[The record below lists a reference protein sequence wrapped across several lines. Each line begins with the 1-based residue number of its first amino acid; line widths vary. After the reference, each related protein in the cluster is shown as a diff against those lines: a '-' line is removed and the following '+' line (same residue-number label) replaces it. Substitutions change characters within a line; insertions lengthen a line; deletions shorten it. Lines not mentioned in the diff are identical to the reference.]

1 MKLTSVG
8 QRYGRGPWL
17 FDSLTVDLEPGD
29 VVAFGGAN
37 GSGKSTVLALMAGL
51 LHPTTGT
58 ITGRPRCV
66 GFVPERFPA
75 QQRLSAAAYLAHMG
89 RIRGLSTAAAQRA
102 TQTLLERFSFTGG
115 LGSPMR
121 TLSKGNAQ
129 KVALAQALL
138 VPPDLLILDEPWTG
152 LDEVGHDVLAGMI
165 TETAGRGA
173 IVALSRHLAVP
184 GPVVESVRYDLDE
197 ARLFHPIPSAPVADT
212 APAATVLIELRR
224 RDGARPLPEAFARG
238 LVSRRTGQDTVTVLE
253 PHHDSDRLLLAA
265 LQAGWSVV
273 AVTDTGD
280 PSDTRPRDSH
290 PSDSRPPYSRP
301 RDSRPRDSG
310 PRDSGAGPPS
320 ASDGDPA

>member
-1 MKLTSVG
+1 MKLTAVG

-17 FDSLTVDLEPGD
+17 FSNLTLDLKPGE
-29 VVAFGGAN
+29 VVAFSGSN
-37 GSGKSTVLALMAGL
+37 GSGKSTVLALLAGL
-51 LHPTTGT
+51 LHPSTGT
-58 ITGRPRCV
+58 ITGRPRSV

-75 QQRLSAAAYLAHMG
+75 QQRMSAAAYLAHMG
-89 RIRGLSTAAAQRA
+89 RIRGLSTAAVRHA
-102 TQTLLERFSFTGG
+102 TPTLLERFSFTEV

-152 LDEVGHDVLAGMI
+152 LDEVGHDVLAGII
-165 TETAGRGA
+165 TETAARGA

-184 GPVVESVRYDLDE
+184 GPVVESLRYDLDE
-197 ARLFHPIPSAPVADT
+197 ARLFHPIPSGPVADP

-224 RDGARPLPEAFARG
+224 RDGAAPLPEALARG
-238 LVSRRTGQDTVTVLE
+238 LVSRRTGQDTVTLLV
-253 PHHDSDRLLLAA
+253 PQSDSDRLLLAA
-265 LQAGWSVV
+265 LQADWSVV

-280 PSDTRPRDSH
+280 PRPSGSR
-290 PSDSRPPYSRP
+290 PSD
-301 RDSRPRDSG
+301 G
-310 PRDSGAGPPS
+310 GADPPS

>member
-1 MKLTSVG
+1 VKLTAVG

-17 FDSLTVDLEPGD
+17 FSNLTLDLEPGE
-29 VVAFGGAN
+29 VVAFSGSN
-37 GSGKSTVLALMAGL
+37 GSGKSTVLALLAGL
-51 LHPTTGT
+51 LHPSTGT
-58 ITGRPRCV
+58 ITGRPPSV

-89 RIRGLSTAAAQRA
+89 RIRGLSTAAARHA
-102 TQTLLERFSFTGG
+102 TPTLLERFSFTEV

-152 LDEVGHDVLAGMI
+152 LDEVGHDVLAGII
-165 TETAGRGA
+165 TETAARGA

-184 GPVVESVRYDLDE
+184 GPVVESLRYDLDE
-197 ARLFHPIPSAPVADT
+197 ARLFHPIPSGPVADP

-224 RDGARPLPEAFARG
+224 RDGAAPLPEALARG
-238 LVSRRTGQDTVTVLE
+238 LVSRRTGQDTVTLLV
-253 PHHDSDRLLLAA
+253 PQSDSDRLLLAA

-273 AVTDTGD
+273 AVTVTVTVTDTGG
-280 PSDTRPRDSH
+280 PRDTRPSAGL
-290 PSDSRPPYSRP
+290 PY
-301 RDSRPRDSG
+301 DSG
-310 PRDSGAGPPS
+310 DGPPR